1 MEKIP
6 YDEARAE
13 ILGVNAEQNRSMVEA
28 DTQQL
33 EKLLAD
39 DFVLVHITGLRQ
51 PKADWLEEIR
61 AGSMDY
67 HEIREQSVT
76 VTVDGATAVLVARSL
91 VTATIWGSEA
101 VWPLQ
106 MATTFRREDDGWKP
120 VVSRATTF

>member
-1 MEKIP
+1 M
-6 YDEARAE
+6 
-13 ILGVNAEQNRSMVEA
+13 NAEQNRSMVEA

-51 PKADWLEEIR
+51 RKADWLEEIR

-76 VTVDGATAVLVARSL
+76 VTVDGATALLVARNL

-106 MATTFRREDDGWKP
+106 MTTTFRKEDDGWKP